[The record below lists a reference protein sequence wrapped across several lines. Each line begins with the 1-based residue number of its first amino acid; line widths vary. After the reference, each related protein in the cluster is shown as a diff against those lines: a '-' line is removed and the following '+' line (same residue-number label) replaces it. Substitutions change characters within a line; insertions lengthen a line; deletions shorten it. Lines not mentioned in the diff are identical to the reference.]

1 MRTQYHARAIHFHD
15 KIGVSR
21 IISVLGSLTF
31 GAIHSALTDIRS
43 RREDFDA
50 VGRPHL
56 LGHLITLTWSHL
68 LGRAQRQFKTA
79 TR

>member
-43 RREDFDA
+43 TLVKNARNVATTVANQNERMSTPSEDHTCL
-50 VGRPHL
+50 V
-56 LGHLITLTWSHL
+56 T
-68 LGRAQRQFKTA
+68 
-79 TR
+79 